1 MKVALF
7 SALMILASAGAVR
20 AQDEQNA
27 AQPPTQPP
35 AEAPPAPPAEPPSP
49 PTVMQSPEASTPQ
62 PQQQQGTG
70 QGQWVFTS
78 QYGWLWMPYGAQYT
92 YEPPA
97 VQGSYVYPYS
107 YAYYPSYGWAWLYSP
122 WVWGWGPSPYFG
134 YYGPRHFVWYR
145 GPGSWVLPRRLW
157 RLRLSDRLRRLSLR
171 LRRLSARQ
179 QRHGWWSP
187 RRWPA
192 LSLRRRL
199 FDRGSRVPVS
209 GRTASA
215 THRSSGF
222 RLAARAI
229 REFAPWAPRDC
240 RRRPRPLP
248 EVSFHRP

>member
-35 AEAPPAPPAEPPSP
+35 AEAPPAPPAEPPAP
-49 PTVMQSPEASTPQ
+49 PSVMQSPEANTPQ
-62 PQQQQGTG
+62 PQGQQATG

-107 YAYYPSYGWAWLYSP
+107 YVYYPSYGWAWLYSP
-122 WVWGWGPSPYFG
+122 WVWGWGPSPFFG

-145 GPGSWVLPRRLW
+145 GPGFYPRGWV
-157 RLRLSDRLRRLSLR
+157 
-171 LRRLSARQ
+171 ARPYPGWGVYG
-179 QRHGWWSP
+179 HG
-187 RRWPA
+187 
-192 LSLRRRL
+192 
-199 FDRGSRVPVS
+199 FYRGGFGGYRTGFGGFHS
-209 GRTASA
+209 G
-215 THRSSGF
+215 SSGF
-222 RLAARAI
+222 HGSSGVGGHRGGG
-229 REFAPWAPRDC
+229 
-240 RRRPRPLP
+240 RR
-248 EVSFHRP
+248 